1 VMKVRR
7 VRLLNTD
14 LDARREEV
22 SLSASRARRVPS
34 RLDRVRVR
42 SVWLHSEEGDL
53 RTRWGWKPELLAD
66 EKATRKPPVAKSPPP
81 EAPPDGFLP
90 GLREL
95 LRPNVRALLSRE
107 EWPAPLYPFQ
117 EQGVLFLCERPAAL
131 LADDMGLGKTV
142 QSLAAISLLLS
153 SGQISQAVVLC
164 PAPLVLNWQREALR
178 WLPRLEGG
186 IVAIEGDPVRRLRRW
201 RSHAPLLIAGYETFR
216 ADVAADRLPERNWDL
231 VVLDEAQRIK
241 NDDTELSRACKALER
256 RRSWALTGTPME
268 NRVEELISLL
278 EFITGEPGSHFAGLH
293 ALRAAQQALQ
303 LRRTKEGVA
312 LELPAKTV
320 VTVMLELGPT
330 QRAVYD
336 RLAREGILQLRE
348 RGENLRVT
356 HVLGLLT
363 RLKQVCNFCPVS
375 GESVKLNYLREQLAQ
390 VTDVGRSA
398 LVFSQFTDEQ
408 VGVRRLARELSGVEL
423 YHGGMSHTARDQ
435 AVQRFQ
441 RGEAPVLAVSLR
453 AGGVGLNLQRASYVF
468 HFDRWW
474 NPAVEWQAEDRA
486 HRLGQDLP
494 VTVYRLVTAGTI
506 EEKIHA
512 ILLGKEALFRQM
524 IEDAPA
530 PVLSGLSMD
539 ELFGLLELSPPH
551 EEEAMPEPLAGL
563 WQDSGEDCAEDGFAS
578 A

>member
-1 VMKVRR
+1 MKVRR

-14 LDARREEV
+14 LEAMREDV
-22 SLSASRARRVPS
+22 AVAAPQARRVPA

-42 SVWLHSEEGDL
+42 SVWLHSEEGEL
-53 RTRWGWKPELLAD
+53 RTHWGWKPGLKGD
-66 EKATRKPPVAKSPPP
+66 ETTVRKPQAVKLRPP
-81 EAPPDGFLP
+81 EAPPEGFLP
-90 GLREL
+90 TLREL

-117 EQGVLFLCERPAAL
+117 EQGVLFLCERPGAL

-186 IVAIEGDPVRRLRRW
+186 IVAIEGDAVRRVHGW
-201 RSHAPLLIAGYETFR
+201 RSRAPLLIAGYETFR
-216 ADVAADRLPERNWDL
+216 VDVAADRLPERNWDL
-231 VVLDEAQRIK
+231 LVLDEAQRIK
-241 NDDTELSRACKALER
+241 NDDTELSRACKSLAR
-256 RRSWALTGTPME
+256 RRSWALTGTPLE
-268 NRVEELISLL
+268 NRVEELVSIL
-278 EFITGEPGSHFAGLH
+278 EFVTGEPGSHFSGLH
-293 ALRAAQQALQ
+293 AMRAAQQALQ

-312 LELPAKTV
+312 LELPSKTV

-330 QRAVYD
+330 QREVYD
-336 RLAREGILQLRE
+336 RLAHEGILELRE
-348 RGENLRVT
+348 RGERLSVP

-375 GESVKLNYLREQLAQ
+375 GESVKLDYLREQLAQ
-390 VTDVGRSA
+390 VTAAGRSA

-408 VGVRRLARELSGVEL
+408 VGVRRLARELPGVEV
-423 YHGGMSHTARDQ
+423 YHGGMSHTARDW
-435 AVQRFQ
+435 AVQQFQ
-441 RGEAPVLAVSLR
+441 RGDTPALAVSLR

-486 HRLGQDLP
+486 HRLGQELP

-512 ILLGKEALFRQM
+512 ILAAKEALFQQW
-524 IEDAPA
+524 IEGAPA
-530 PVLSGLSMD
+530 PVLSGLTLN
-539 ELFGLLELSPPH
+539 ELFGLLELPP
-551 EEEAMPEPLAGL
+551 PDGL
-563 WQDSGEDCAEDGFAS
+563 NPDSEVAVVDTECVAD
-578 A
+578 